1 MDEHHHDTLIT
12 ALIET
17 IAGWTHADKDRLASM
32 LGRHC
37 YPGGP
42 VDRRDPSG
50 IEPLRRS
57 RAGGG
62 TPALLACSCPHG
74 RCRICNRAAGAG
86 CVKRVT
92 MRLRAPAGRAF
103 DC

>member
-1 MDEHHHDTLIT
+1 MDKHRHHTLIT

-17 IAGWTHADKDRLASM
+17 IAGWTPADKDRLASM

-50 IEPLRRS
+50 IEPLRRW
-57 RAGGG
+57 RAGRA
-62 TPALLACSCPHG
+62 TPALLASSCPHG
-74 RCRICNRAAGAG
+74 RCHICN
-86 CVKRVT
+86 
-92 MRLRAPAGRAF
+92 
-103 DC
+103 